1 MFVMDFDCDCTAS
14 GQRIDVRGVSFH
26 RLRRS
31 YPVEAIA
38 MSLFSQRQFDQAARA
53 YGADLYRYA
62 YWLCRDRFVAEELV
76 QETFAR
82 AWKNWGS
89 LEDLA
94 AAKPWLITILRNEH
108 ARLYERKRLD
118 YTDDDPQDLD
128 LPSAAQAGAHLE
140 LEQLVEALP
149 ETYREPLVLQVLGGY
164 ECREIAEMLGTTEG
178 AVMTRLTRARQ
189 ALRTHLA
196 EPARA
201 RS

>member
-1 MFVMDFDCDCTAS
+1 
-14 GQRIDVRGVSFH
+14 
-26 RLRRS
+26 
-31 YPVEAIA
+31 

-128 LPSAAQAGAHLE
+128 LPSAVQTGAHLE

-149 ETYREPLVLQVLGGY
+149 EAYREPLVLQVLGGY
-164 ECREIAEMLGTTEG
+164 ECKEIAGMLGTTEG

-189 ALRTHLA
+189 ALRAHLDTSD
-196 EPARA
+196 RA
-201 RS
+201 RRSI

>member
-1 MFVMDFDCDCTAS
+1 
-14 GQRIDVRGVSFH
+14 
-26 RLRRS
+26 
-31 YPVEAIA
+31 

-53 YGADLYRYA
+53 YSADLYRYA
-62 YWLCRDRFVAEELV
+62 WWLCRDRFVAEELV

-94 AAKPWLITILRNEH
+94 AVKPWLITILRNEH

-118 YTDDDPQDLD
+118 YTDDDPQELD
-128 LPSAAQAGAHLE
+128 LPSSDRTGAQLE

-149 ETYREPLVLQVLGGY
+149 PAYREPLVLQVLGGY
-164 ECREIAEMLGTTEG
+164 ECKEIAKMLGTSEG

-189 ALRTHLA
+189 ALRAHL
-196 EPARA
+196 ETSDRA
-201 RS
+201 RRSI

>member
-1 MFVMDFDCDCTAS
+1 
-14 GQRIDVRGVSFH
+14 
-26 RLRRS
+26 
-31 YPVEAIA
+31 

-82 AWKNWGS
+82 AWKNWDS

-94 AAKPWLITILRNEH
+94 AVKPWLITILRNEH

-118 YTDDDPQDLD
+118 YSDDDPQELEI
-128 LPSAAQAGAHLE
+128 PSQDRPGDRLE
-140 LEQLVEALP
+140 LEQLVETLP
-149 ETYREPLVLQVLGGY
+149 PAYREPLVLQVLGGY
-164 ECREIAEMLGTTEG
+164 DCREIAEMLGTTEG

-189 ALRTHLA
+189 ALRVHLSD
-196 EPARA
+196 PAKA
-201 RS
+201 RVAQ